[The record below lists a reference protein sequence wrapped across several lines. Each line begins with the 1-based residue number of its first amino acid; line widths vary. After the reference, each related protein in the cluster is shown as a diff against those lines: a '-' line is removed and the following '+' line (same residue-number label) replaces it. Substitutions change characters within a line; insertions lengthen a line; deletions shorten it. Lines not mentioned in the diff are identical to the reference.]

1 MQLGLFDRQRHLSNR
16 RSLRRRASGGLFMGG
31 LAIVFLSVTCL
42 TQAQVTSVNGQIAFT
57 QCDYNTEVGD
67 QTCDILTMNADG
79 GDQTNLTNSPTVSET
94 NPVWSLDGARLA
106 FVSDIGAFN
115 QDIWI
120 MNADGSNPVRVTQQT
135 AWQFGPTW
143 SPGGTQ
149 LAFTRQVPGVV
160 MSLQF
165 DIIVI
170 NTDGTG
176 ELNITN
182 SDFDEFDPAWSPDG
196 GKIAFAGV
204 RFEQATDPITGD
216 PYTAAQWEIVTVSPD
231 GSAER
236 ILSAGERGTPR
247 FQSLEEDRAPAWSP
261 DGSKLVF
268 MSQNVDPCC
277 PPWQIWAVNRDG
289 SGISL
294 LSDNPDVY
302 DMGPSYSPD
311 GTQIIFSSTRDAL
324 NGGTDL
330 FTMPA
335 PASLPLAA
343 PPAAVQL
350 ALRAMAPTAT
360 ASSVTRLTTLGNV
373 DDPNW
378 GRNPEAPPVT
388 QSYSLFV
395 SLLLEGRGSGGRVNS
410 APKGISCR
418 NDCTQKYA
426 PGTVVTLTAR
436 PNKRSTFAGWS
447 GACVQTGTQL
457 TCDVTMDDIK
467 TVSAKFLR
475 VGRK

>member
-1 MQLGLFDRQRHLSNR
+1 MQLGLFDRQRHLRNR
-16 RSLRRRASGGLFMGG
+16 RSLRRRASRGLFAGG
-31 LAIVFLSVTCL
+31 LAIAFLSVTCL

-79 GDQTNLTNSPTVSET
+79 GDPTNLTNSPTVSET

-170 NTDGTG
+170 NSDGTG

-204 RFEQATDPITGD
+204 RFEQTTDPITGD

-268 MSQNVDPCC
+268 MSQSVDPCC
-277 PPWQIWAVNRDG
+277 TPWQIWAVNRDG
-289 SGISL
+289 SGVSL

-311 GTQIIFSSTRDAL
+311 GTQILFSSTRDAI

-335 PASLPLAA
+335 PTHLPLAA
-343 PPAAVQL
+343 PVAAVKS
-350 ALRAMAPTAT
+350 APRGIGQVAPAT
-360 ASSVTRLTTLGNV
+360 AVSRLTTIGNV
-373 DDPNW
+373 DDPSW
-378 GRNPEAPPVT
+378 GRDPNAPLDIR
-388 QSYSLFV
+388 SYSLFV
-395 SLLLEGRGSGGRVNS
+395 SVALEGRRAHGRVKS
-410 APKGISCR
+410 SPRGIVCR
-418 NDCTQKYA
+418 NDCTQKYV
-426 PGTVVTLTAR
+426 PGTVVTLTAL
-436 PNKRSTFAGWS
+436 PQKGSAFAGWT
-447 GACVQTGTQL
+447 GACATETPQCV
-457 TCDVTMDDIK
+457 VTMDDVK
-467 TVSAKFLR
+467 TVGAKFIW
-475 VGRK
+475 VGRH